1 MGVPDNPDDD
11 WSDIMRIAAF
21 LALALGVGV
30 ALPALAEDSCSQAPR
45 TQWLPQDQIKS
56 KAEELGYTV
65 RSIGEDDGCIE
76 VKGFDKAGAKVE
88 VYLDPITGAVVKT
101 KED

>member
-1 MGVPDNPDDD
+1 
-11 WSDIMRIAAF
+11 MRSAAV
-21 LALALGVGV
+21 LALTLGVAF
-30 ALPALAEDSCSQAPR
+30 ALPALAEDGCAEAPR
-45 TQWLPQDQIKS
+45 AQWLPQEQIKS

-88 VYLDPITGAVVKT
+88 IYFDPITGAVVKT